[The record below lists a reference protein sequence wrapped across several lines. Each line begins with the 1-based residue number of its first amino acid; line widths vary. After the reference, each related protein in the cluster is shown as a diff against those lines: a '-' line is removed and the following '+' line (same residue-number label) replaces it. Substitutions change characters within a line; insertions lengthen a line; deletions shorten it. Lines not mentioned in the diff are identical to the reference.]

1 MKALVRTPGHGS
13 LEPGVESVA
22 LGDFTDITDW
32 TPHVVGVST
41 IVHLAARTHVLD
53 DRAADPMTAYRRI
66 NVGVTRS
73 LLEAAAGSGV
83 KRFVLMSSVK
93 AAGESSGLHPLA
105 ETMPATPLDAYG
117 VTKLEAE
124 TVARDI
130 AAQAG
135 MDLIILR
142 PPLVY
147 GPGVRGNFLRLL
159 KLVER
164 GIPLPFGTVR
174 NHRSL
179 IGVDNLV
186 HAVSHAVRYSGSP
199 SGTYFV
205 ADPASVSVPE
215 LIRSMA
221 LALGVRPRLVPVPPA
236 LLMAAARITGRIDE
250 ARRLIGTLEVDTTL
264 IRNHLGWI
272 PPYTLAD
279 GLKDTAGWYHAARSL
294 SPQN

>member
-1 MKALVRTPGHGS
+1 VKALVRRPGHDS
-13 LEPGVESVA
+13 PGVESVA
-22 LGDFTDITDW
+22 VGDFTDIIDW
-32 TPHVVGVST
+32 TPHVVGVTT

-53 DRAADPMTAYRRI
+53 DHAADPMAAYRHI
-66 NVGVTRS
+66 NVGVTGR
-73 LLEAAAGSGV
+73 LLEAAAASGV

-105 ETMPATPLDAYG
+105 ETMPAAPLDAYG

-124 TVARDI
+124 AIARDI
-130 AAQAG
+130 APQAG
-135 MDLIILR
+135 MDLVILR

-159 KLVER
+159 KLVEC
-164 GIPLPFGTVR
+164 GIPLPFGSVKNR
-174 NHRSL
+174 RSL
-179 IGVDNLV
+179 IGVGNLV
-186 HAVSHAVRYSGSP
+186 HAVVHAVQHPRGA

-205 ADPASVSVPE
+205 ADPTSVSVPE

-221 LALGVRPRLVPVPPA
+221 SALGVCPRLVPVPPA

-264 IRNHLGWI
+264 IRNRLGWI

-294 SPQN
+294 SSHS